1 MQSTTVYHLVITI
14 HIVFTWELH
23 PPLPQNFRN
32 FIPLH
37 YNISSQTSILSFRL
51 MCSNLVHFNPKT
63 YELKGMNDVLQL
75 PLPKTYSSD
84 TWIRQCSKVAIWKVQ
99 SIHWLTALLKSHR
112 KHSVSSLIRA
122 QSYSIEVLKLLVLVP
137 WVLPLSQE
145 KNLWFQLSYLLSL
158 FLPIKWCWYKGF
170 FSSCTVSA
178 PFNLWWQCLCQNN
191 PF

>member
-23 PPLPQNFRN
+23 PPLPQNFQTV
-32 FIPLH
+32 IPLH

-51 MCSNLVHFNPKT
+51 MYSNLVHFNLKT
-63 YELKGMNDVLQL
+63 YELKGTNDVLQP

-84 TWIRQCSKVAIWKVQ
+84 TWIRQLFKSGNMKSN

-112 KHSVSSLIRA
+112 KHSINSLIRA
-122 QSYSIEVLKLLVLVP
+122 QSYSIEVLNLLVLVP

-145 KNLWFQLSYLLSL
+145 KNCGFSWAI
-158 FLPIKWCWYKGF
+158 FLAC
-170 FSSCTVSA
+170 SC
-178 PFNLWWQCLCQNN
+178 L
-191 PF
+191 